1 MKKTSLFL
9 LTIIVA
15 LGIAACSTATSESPA
30 APGESGVG
38 QIVPVDGGGQYI
50 DITPQELKT
59 MLEEKDFFFVNV
71 HIPYEGEL
79 PDTDAFIAFDEIE
92 QNLSEYPQDK
102 DAKIVLYCRS
112 GSMSA
117 TAAREMV
124 KLGFSNIYNLD
135 GGFRAW
141 SEAGFEFI
149 Q

>member
-1 MKKTSLFL
+1 MKRIHL
-9 LTIIVA
+9 LTLAIPLVMG
-15 LGIAACSTATSESPA
+15 LSACTTPRSE
-30 APGESGVG
+30 APVLDAENAMG
-38 QIVPVDGGGQYI
+38 QVVPVDGGGQYI
-50 DITPQELKT
+50 DITPQELKA
-59 MLEEKDFFFVNV
+59 MLGEKDFFFVNV

-79 PDTDAFIAFDEIE
+79 PDTDAFIPFNEIE
-92 QNLSEYPQDK
+92 GNLSQFPQDK

-124 KLGFSNIYNLD
+124 GLGYANLYNLD

-141 SEAGFEFI
+141 SEAGYEFI

>member
-1 MKKTSLFL
+1 MKKTNLFML
-9 LTIIVA
+9 AIIAV
-15 LGIAACSTATSESPA
+15 LGIAACTTATSESPA
-30 APGESGVG
+30 SVNESGVG
-38 QIVPVDGGGQYI
+38 QIVPVDFGGQYI

-79 PDTDAFIAFDEIE
+79 PETDAFIPFDELE
-92 QNLSEYPQDK
+92 AHLSEFPQEK

-124 KLGFSNIYNLD
+124 NRGFSNIYNLD

-141 SEAGFEFI
+141 SEAGYEFI